1 MFERISHAV
10 MLLWGWRRA
19 LVVTLAGALGAL
31 SLGPFHVFPVLWIS
45 FTVLVWALDGA
56 VEMKEGNRLARLGPA
71 FRVGWLFG
79 IGWFFAGLWWIGA
92 AFLVDAAEFGWL
104 IPIALTMLS
113 VGLGLFHGFAT
124 ALARLF
130 WTDGPSRIV
139 ALAASFFVA
148 DWLRGHV
155 LTGFPWNSIG
165 YGFAANDPMMQIASI
180 TGGYGLTF
188 LAVLVFA
195 APAVLARAR
204 AADLRFAAVV
214 ATLFVAVVGFGV
226 VRLATTPTEFV
237 PGVRFRIVQPAIDQ
251 WKKGDP
257 AYKTETLA
265 RFVELSRKAPGP
277 DPKAAPGGL
286 RPGLA
291 PTPSSG
297 PSADRSGVNPGIPG
311 ITHLVWPESAFPFI
325 LTREPWALTAIA
337 DLLGDETTLFTGA
350 ARMEAPAAGED
361 RPRYYNSIYALG
373 RGAEILAAYD
383 KSHLV
388 PFGEYLPFQDF
399 LESFG
404 LRQLTKLR
412 GGYSSGAGRRTVEIP
427 GVPAFGPLICYE
439 IVFPGE
445 VVDPTHRPRWLLNV
459 TNDAWYGLT
468 PGPWQHLDQ
477 TRLRAVEEGL
487 PVIRAANNGISAA
500 IDPLGRI
507 VTSLGLGPAGAIDTD
522 LPQPIEPT
530 WASRWGEVQV
540 WILVMLAFAWSL
552 FRRIHPLD

>member
-1 MFERISHAV
+1 MLERISHAV

-19 LVVTLAGALGAL
+19 SVVALAGALGTL

-45 FTVLVWALDGA
+45 FTILVWALDGA
-56 VEMKEGNRLARLGPA
+56 VEMKEGNRLSRLWPA
-71 FRVGWLFG
+71 FRVGWAFG
-79 IGWFFAGLWWIGA
+79 FGWFLAGLWWIGA

-104 IPIALTMLS
+104 IPIALGSLS
-113 VGLGLFHGFAT
+113 IGLGLFHGFAT

-139 ALAASFFVA
+139 TLAASFFLS

-165 YGFAANDPMMQIASI
+165 YGFASNEPMMQIDSVI
-180 TGGYGLTF
+180 GGYGLTF

-195 APAVLARAR
+195 APAVLARTR
-204 AADLRFAAVV
+204 IVDRRFAAVV
-214 ATLFVAVVGFGV
+214 ATIFVAVVGFGA

-251 WKKGDP
+251 WQKGIP
-257 AYKTETLA
+257 EYKAETVA
-265 RFVELSRKAPGP
+265 RFVELSRRGP
-277 DPKAAPGGL
+277 AADPKAAPGGL
-286 RPGLA
+286 RPA
-291 PTPSSG
+291 ITSG
-297 PSADRSGVNPGIPG
+297 DQPGVNPGIPG

-337 DLLGDETTLFTGA
+337 DLLGDETTLLTGA
-350 ARMEAPAAGED
+350 VRMEAPAAGED
-361 RPRYYNSIYALG
+361 RPRFYNSIYALG
-373 RGAEILAAYD
+373 RGAEVLATYD

-399 LESFG
+399 LESLG
-404 LRQLTKLR
+404 LRQLTKLQ
-412 GGYSSGAGRRTVEIP
+412 GGYSSGPGRRTVEIP
-427 GVPAFGPLICYE
+427 GVPPFGPLVCYE

-445 VVDPTHRPRWLLNV
+445 VVDPARRPQWLLNV

-487 PVIRAANNGISAA
+487 PIIRAANNGISAA

-507 VTSLGLGPAGAIDTD
+507 VTSLGLGPAGVVDAD
-522 LPQPIEPT
+522 LPQAIGET
-530 WASRWGEVQV
+530 VASRWGVRGV
-540 WILVMLAFAWSL
+540 WVLVSIVFAWSF
-552 FRRIHPLD
+552 FRRLHPSA

>member
-1 MFERISHAV
+1 MLERTSHAV
-10 MLLWGWRRA
+10 MLLWGWRRTA
-19 LVVTLAGALGAL
+19 VVMLAGALGAL
-31 SLGPFHVFPVLWIS
+31 SLGPYHVFPVLWVS

-56 VEMKEGNRLARLGPA
+56 VEMKEGDRLARLGPA
-71 FRVGWLFG
+71 FRVGWAFG
-79 IGWFFAGLWWIGA
+79 IGWFLAGLWWIGA

-130 WTDGPSRIV
+130 WSDGPARVI
-139 ALAASFFVA
+139 ALAAAFCVA

-165 YGFAANDPMMQIASI
+165 YGFAANDPMMQIDSI
-180 TGGYGLTF
+180 TGGYGLTL

-195 APAVLARAR
+195 APAVLARGNR
-204 AADLRFAAVV
+204 SDQRFAALVSV
-214 ATLFVAVVGFGV
+214 LFVAVVAFGA
-226 VRLATTPTEFV
+226 VRLATTPTTFV

-251 WKKGDP
+251 WKKGVP
-257 AYKTETLA
+257 EYKAETVA
-265 RFVELSRKAPGP
+265 HFVELSRQAPAP
-277 DPKAAPGGL
+277 DPKAAPTGL
-286 RPGLA
+286 RPALGASAA
-291 PTPSSG
+291 PDASAASG
-297 PSADRSGVNPGIPG
+297 ANPGVPG

-325 LTREPWALTAIA
+325 LTREPWALTSIA
-337 DLLGDETTLFTGA
+337 QLLGDETTLLTGA
-350 ARMEAPAAGED
+350 VRMEAPAAGEE
-361 RPRYYNSIYALG
+361 RPRFYNSIYALG
-373 RGAEILAAYD
+373 RGADILAAYD

-399 LESFG
+399 LESLG

-412 GGYSSGAGRRTVEIP
+412 GGYSSGTGRRTVEIP
-427 GVPAFGPLICYE
+427 GLPPFGPLICYE

-445 VVDPTHRPRWLLNV
+445 VVDPARRPRWLLNV
-459 TNDAWYGLT
+459 TNDAWYGIT

-487 PVIRAANNGISAA
+487 PIIRAANNGISAA

-507 VTSLGLGPAGAIDTD
+507 VTSLGLGPAGTVDAD
-522 LPQPIEPT
+522 LPQPLEPT
-530 WASRWGEVQV
+530 WASRWGELQM
-540 WILVMLAFAWSL
+540 WILVSLAFAWS
-552 FRRIHPLD
+552 FYRRVHPAD